1 MAVFI
6 ANEIISRLATLS
18 LFNSLNIKFISRNNR
33 FKLTLFS
40 FFWPAILYSEW
51 NNFFCKRT
59 FRVDRFFICNF
70 EILDELIERE
80 RERLVWISK
89 NECEDSYGQAS
100 GVSQAWGDKWNKIV
114 TGRR

>member
-40 FFWPAILYSEW
+40 FF
-51 NNFFCKRT
+51 FFCLQS
-59 FRVDRFFICNF
+59 FICNF

-89 NECEDSYGQAS
+89 NECEVSYGQAS